1 MCAIRTSLRQ
11 YQLLILLFY
20 SCAFCS
26 FITATFMFE
35 AMAAGNALLR
45 LKEKG
50 KVDVRLFSFCSYLIY
65 LLQSVIYNR
74 ISYYNQL

>member
-1 MCAIRTSLRQ
+1 
-11 YQLLILLFY
+11 
-20 SCAFCS
+20 
-26 FITATFMFE
+26 MFE